1 MKIEHEKDKAFVQ
14 ALKEAARKA
23 FTDLLNAHSDEHFYY
38 CTLVMIIDKYPRSK
52 KMIGQLN
59 PIVQAMEM

>member
-23 FTDLLNAHSDEHFYY
+23 FIDLLI
-38 CTLVMIIDKYPRSK
+38 LRILKLGILP
-52 KMIGQLN
+52 
-59 PIVQAMEM
+59 

>member
-23 FTDLLNAHSDEHFYY
+23 FIDLLNAHSDEHFSQVYTIMSSMSY
-38 CTLVMIIDKYPRSK
+38 E
-52 KMIGQLN
+52 
-59 PIVQAMEM
+59 A

>member
-38 CTLVMIIDKYPRSK
+38 CTLVM
-52 KMIGQLN
+52 MNAQG
-59 PIVQAMEM
+59 